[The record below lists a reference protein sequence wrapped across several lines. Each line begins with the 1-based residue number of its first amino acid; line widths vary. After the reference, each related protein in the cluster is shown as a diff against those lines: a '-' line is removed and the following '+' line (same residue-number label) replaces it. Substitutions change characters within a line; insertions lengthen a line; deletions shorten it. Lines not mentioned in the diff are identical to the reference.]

1 MKASKVVITEDTM
14 REAMKPLSPRKK
26 GELYK
31 EKLREIGTNGKLQM
45 CRRRADVALAVG
57 YPYAKR
63 YTSGANWVLRQIHSG
78 VLKETL
84 VKYTNDGRGEY
95 EYQYIEPKPKKP
107 FASRKRTIEPLKTES
122 KVAEPQTILDNLSN
136 DMAVVLAQTTLTI
149 YQGDTTIV
157 LESIDKD
164 TAVAVIKS
172 VIGKE

>member
-14 REAMKPLSPRKK
+14 REAMKPLSPIKR

-31 EKLREIGTNGKLQM
+31 EKLREIGANGKLQM

-63 YTSGANWVLRQIHSG
+63 HTSGTSWVLRQIRNG

-84 VKYTNDGRGEY
+84 VEYTNDGRGEY

-107 FASRKRTIEPLKTES
+107 SASKKRAIEPLEPKP
-122 KVAEPQTILDNLSN
+122 KVADTQTILNNLSN

>member
-63 YTSGANWVLRQIHSG
+63 HTSGTSWVLRQIRDG
-78 VLKETL
+78 ALKETL
-84 VKYTNDGRGEY
+84 VGYTNDGRGEY
-95 EYQYIEPKPKKP
+95 EYQYIEPKKP